1 MDPQAKKES
10 KVLFNEILETIKT
23 ILNGKAIGGYKYVSK
38 EFGIDFFDDESNFYS
53 KHLNDMFDT
62 SFPVNP
68 IESLEH
74 QINQRNLILLLEYF
88 EYLNENNENIY
99 KEPLIKLNLSLI
111 IGFFTQ
117 RFGKKVIDTKEYF
130 YICLKEIEKYY
141 KFNKINIETTFDN
154 FWRDKAKKLIDEYKE
169 IKKKNISQLYYYV
182 KVLYEKKRD
191 LDEVAKLGRIL
202 REYNEDKKK
211 LDMTQLESKYL
222 TNQSYKK
229 YIDYYLDDKCDYYT
243 IDKELKKKEL
253 YQTMF
258 FEDILNIDINNI
270 EEVLFLIYILDKYKL
285 CSSPVNYDEIYQEY
299 KRSYENLSEDLKDDI
314 TEELKE
320 ILDNEEF
327 FEKLLVILESNS
339 VKNYFLKKRLFNENN
354 DDIKFIENNDDDIF
368 DDDLSSEYAKFITNM
383 KKDKKW
389 LRKLIIFKYLTKFKR
404 AIVNPLMRIIVN
416 PLYIEISDE
425 LKNDNKKR
433 KIILEA
439 YLTILLIHEIAH
451 LLKFFKEDFSFQYI
465 PSTPKLRE
473 GGEVFIKYLF
483 GISKIK
489 NIDYDQ
495 AIMVND
501 SSNWDSIH
509 ELHKIFNHEED
520 KNSIKSDKIETNN
533 NINYYIKFYDT
544 DIEGDNLQ
552 ESNIEE
558 KDDWCTF

>member
-1 MDPQAKKES
+1 M
-10 KVLFNEILETIKT
+10 
-23 ILNGKAIGGYKYVSK
+23 NGKAIAGYKYVSK

-74 QINQRNLILLLEYF
+74 QITQRNLILLLEYF

-182 KVLYEKKRD
+182 KFLYEKKGD

-202 REYNEDKKK
+202 REYNEDGKK

-229 YIDYYLDDKCDYYT
+229 YIDYYLDDKCDYYA
-243 IDKELKKKEL
+243 IDRALKKKKL

-327 FEKLLVILESNS
+327 FEKLLVILESIL
-339 VKNYFLKKRLFNENN
+339 LK
-354 DDIKFIENNDDDIF
+354 
-368 DDDLSSEYAKFITNM
+368 
-383 KKDKKW
+383 
-389 LRKLIIFKYLTKFKR
+389 IIF
-404 AIVNPLMRIIVN
+404 
-416 PLYIEISDE
+416 
-425 LKNDNKKR
+425 
-433 KIILEA
+433 
-439 YLTILLIHEIAH
+439 
-451 LLKFFKEDFSFQYI
+451 
-465 PSTPKLRE
+465 
-473 GGEVFIKYLF
+473 
-483 GISKIK
+483 
-489 NIDYDQ
+489 
-495 AIMVND
+495 
-501 SSNWDSIH
+501 
-509 ELHKIFNHEED
+509 
-520 KNSIKSDKIETNN
+520 
-533 NINYYIKFYDT
+533 
-544 DIEGDNLQ
+544 
-552 ESNIEE
+552 
-558 KDDWCTF
+558 